1 MRNRFKWKVSS
12 ALSVVLLMLPVSY
25 VANADTVQVRN
36 VPKTHYLEAKSENVR
51 WGNIGKGDPV
61 LTVNSGDIVTVE
73 AFTHHSGDDYER
85 MIKGDAGA
93 EDIFH
98 WSETEKHEADRRPG
112 VHIMTGPIAVEGAEP
127 GDVLEVK
134 ILDMKLR
141 PSGNGEYAGKTYG
154 SNVAANWGLLYGEME
169 ETPNTREVVTIY
181 EMETKGGNDY
191 AKALYSYRWTPQT
204 DPSGTVHPTIDY
216 PGVIVDHST
225 VEENHDVL
233 KGIHVPVRLHFGTM
247 SVAPKEAD
255 VVDSVPPSYYGGN
268 IDDWRVT
275 EGATM
280 YYPVSVPGAL
290 LSVGDPHAGQGDSE
304 LNGTAIETSV
314 TGDIQLILHKKAEL
328 VNKLKALNFPLL
340 ENENEWVVHGFSYAN
355 HLAELGKDAQTEI
368 FKQSSLDKA
377 MKDAANKTK
386 SFLMRGM
393 DLTEDEAYSLM
404 SVSTDFG
411 ITQVVD
417 GNWGIHGIINK
428 KIFGEKEQKRAL
440 LRNSFEQ
447 FGADIGWDPATKMIT
462 IQYNGNILS
471 AKIGAT
477 TATFNE
483 EPIKLTAP
491 IQLNDQ
497 KLAEVSEYFVT
508 FYRAK
513 LSKTE

>member
-1 MRNRFKWKVSS
+1 
-12 ALSVVLLMLPVSY
+12 
-25 VANADTVQVRN
+25 
-36 VPKTHYLEAKSENVR
+36 
-51 WGNIGKGDPV
+51 
-61 LTVNSGDIVTVE
+61 
-73 AFTHHSGDDYER
+73 
-85 MIKGDAGA
+85 
-93 EDIFH
+93 
-98 WSETEKHEADRRPG
+98 
-112 VHIMTGPIAVEGAEP
+112 
-127 GDVLEVK
+127 
-134 ILDMKLR
+134 
-141 PSGNGEYAGKTYG
+141 
-154 SNVAANWGLLYGEME
+154 
-169 ETPNTREVVTIY
+169 
-181 EMETKGGNDY
+181 
-191 AKALYSYRWTPQT
+191 
-204 DPSGTVHPTIDY
+204 
-216 PGVIVDHST
+216 
-225 VEENHDVL
+225 
-233 KGIHVPVRLHFGTM
+233 M

-314 TGDIQLILHKKAEL
+314 TGDIQLILHKKAAL
-328 VNKLKALNFPLL
+328 DNKLKALNFPLL

-355 HLAELGKDAQTEI
+355 HLAELGENAQTDI

-428 KIFGEKEQKRAL
+428 KIFGEKEQKRTL

-447 FGADIGWDPATKMIT
+447 FGADIGWEPATKTIT
-462 IQYNGNILS
+462 IQYNGNTLS

-483 EPIKLTAP
+483 ETIKLTAP

-497 KLAEVSEYFVT
+497 KSAEVSEYFVT
-508 FYRAK
+508 FFQAK
-513 LSKTE
+513 LSKTK

>member
-1 MRNRFKWKVSS
+1 MEKQLKRKVSA
-12 ALSVVLLMLPVSY
+12 ALSAILLMNPVCY
-25 VANADTVQVRN
+25 VANADTIRIGN
-36 VPKTHYLEAKSENVR
+36 IPKTHYLEANSENVR

-73 AFTHHSGDDYER
+73 AVTHHSGDDYER
-85 MIKGDAGA
+85 MIKGDIGV

-98 WSETEKHEADRRPG
+98 WSETEKHKADRGPG

-141 PSGNGEYAGKTYG
+141 PNGNGEYAGKTYG

-169 ETPNTREVVTIY
+169 EAPSTREVVTIY
-181 EMETKGGNDY
+181 EMQTKGGNDY
-191 AKALYSYRWTPQT
+191 AKALYNYRWTPQT
-204 DPSGTVHPTIDY
+204 DPDGMVHPTIDY

-225 VEENHDVL
+225 VDENHNVLKDVL
-233 KGIHVPVRLHFGTM
+233 VPVRLHFGTM

-314 TGDIQLILHKKAEL
+314 TGDIQIILHKKAAL
-328 VNKLKALNFPLL
+328 GNKLKALNFPLL

-355 HLAELGKDAQTEI
+355 HLAELGEDAQTEI

-404 SVSTDFG
+404 SVTTDFG
-411 ITQVVD
+411 VTQVVD
-417 GNWGIHGIINK
+417 GNWGIHGIISK
-428 KIFGEKEQKRAL
+428 KIFGDKEQKGMS
-440 LRNSFEQ
+440 LRTSFEQ
-447 FGADIGWDPATKMIT
+447 FGADITWEPATKMIT
-462 IQYNGNILS
+462 IQYNGNTLS

-477 TATFNE
+477 TATFNGKT
-483 EPIKLTAP
+483 IKLTAP
-491 IQLNDQ
+491 IQLNEQ
-497 KLAEVSEYFVT
+497 KSAEVSDYFVT
-508 FYRAK
+508 FYQAK